1 MNVEF
6 DKKDQIKEDS
16 KTRQNAEYVL
26 TATTC
31 VNILKQYAGNTAP
44 LITRTTTPSLRRSP

>member
-16 KTRQNAEYVL
+16 KKRQNAEYEL

-31 VNILKQYAGNTAP
+31 VNIIKHYAGNTAP
-44 LITRTTTPSLRRSP
+44 SRV